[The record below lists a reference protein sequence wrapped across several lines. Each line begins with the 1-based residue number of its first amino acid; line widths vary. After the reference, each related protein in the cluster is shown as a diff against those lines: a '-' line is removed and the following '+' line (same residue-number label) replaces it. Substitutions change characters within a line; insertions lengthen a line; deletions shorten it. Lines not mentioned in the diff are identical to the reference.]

1 MKKAPRMTLQT
12 QAVLAVLLER
22 ETWGFD
28 LSRASGLPA
37 GTIYP
42 ILQRL
47 TAAGWVTSR
56 WEQAEAA
63 QEEGRPAR
71 RYYALTTEGR
81 ARAVNAL
88 TEAAKQRTRLTGL
101 LSPDPS
107 GEQA

>member
-1 MKKAPRMTLQT
+1 MTLQT

-28 LSRASGLPA
+28 LSKESGLPA

-56 WEQAEAA
+56 WEAAQAA
-63 QEEGRPAR
+63 QEEGRPPR
-71 RYYALTTEGR
+71 RYYSLTTEGR
-81 ARAVNAL
+81 ARATNAL
-88 TEAAKQRTRLTGL
+88 TEAAAHRTRLTGL
-101 LSPDPS
+101 LAPRADGDP
-107 GEQA
+107 A

>member
-1 MKKAPRMTLQT
+1 MTLQT

-22 ETWGFD
+22 ETWGFE
-28 LSRASGLPA
+28 LSKDSGLAA

-56 WEQAEAA
+56 WEQADVA
-63 QEEGRPAR
+63 QTEGRPPR
-71 RYYALTTEGR
+71 RYYQLTTEGR
-81 ARAVNAL
+81 ARAVHAMAD
-88 TEAAKQRTRLTGL
+88 AAQHRTRLTAL
-101 LSPDPS
+101 LAPEPG

>member
-1 MKKAPRMTLQT
+1 MPTPRMTLQT
-12 QAVLAVLLER
+12 QAVLAVLLAR

-28 LSRASGLPA
+28 LSKESGLPA

-56 WEQAEAA
+56 WEDAAAA
-63 QEEGRPAR
+63 QEDGRPAR

-81 ARAVNAL
+81 ARATNAL
-88 TEAAKQRTRLTGL
+88 TEAAQHRTRLTGL
-101 LSPDPS
+101 LSPHPGGDP
-107 GEQA
+107 A

>member
-1 MKKAPRMTLQT
+1 MTLQT

-28 LSRASGLPA
+28 LSKESGLPA

-47 TAAGWVTSR
+47 TTAKWVTSR
-56 WEQAEAA
+56 WESADAA
-63 QEEGRPAR
+63 QAEGRPPR

-81 ARAVNAL
+81 ARAVHAL
-88 TEAAKQRTRLTGL
+88 TETARHRTRLTGL
-101 LSPDPS
+101 LSPEAG